1 MIRGLEK
8 RLAPRRN
15 TLIRARIHYSGYA
28 HECIIR
34 NVSDTGAKLETSG
47 VNLIPQ
53 SFELHAPGHRPQTC
67 QVVWRAMRELG
78 VQFTRPEA
86 Y

>member
-1 MIRGLEK
+1 MRLEK
-8 RLAPRRN
+8 RIAPRRN
-15 TLIRARIHYSGYA
+15 TLIRARIHYSGVA

-47 VNLIPQ
+47 VNHIPQ
-53 SFELHAPGHRPQTC
+53 NFELHAPGHRPQTC
-67 QVVWRAMRELG
+67 LVVWRAMRELG
-78 VQFTRPEA
+78 VQFQRPEA